1 MLHVLLLASDVLA
14 IVPNPAAEQP
24 PGFGGI
30 LTVVGWIKFG
40 CYLAC
45 LVGLLIAAALWVLDR
60 SGRGGGS
67 DHFKGIVYAVVGA
80 IAIGAAPSL
89 INAVAT

>member
-1 MLHVLLLASDVLA
+1 MLHALLLMVDVLA
-14 IVPNPAAEQP
+14 VVPNPAAEQP

-30 LTVVGWIKFG
+30 LTVMGWIKFG

-45 LVGLLIAAALWVLDR
+45 LAGLLVAAGLWALDR
-60 SGRGGGS
+60 AGRGGGN
-67 DHFKGIVYAVVGA
+67 HVTGIVIAVVAA
-80 IAIGAAPSL
+80 IVVGAAPSL